1 MGKGMEEWCENECR
15 MRIWDYTREDAIAT
29 WLRSHVASP
38 IFIRLIVSNELPLP
52 FPRIYCFGYIRL
64 APAICLKIIC
74 TSISPFLC
82 ITIRP
87 FSFSPIISALQHF
100 ILHSFPDA
108 GLGSGPDC
116 YILCNILSVD
126 RANLSSD
133 YIANEEK
140 GHSTVVECNSSTL
153 RKSCTYAR
161 LNLISP
167 FLS

>member
-1 MGKGMEEWCENECR
+1 MNTGWD
-15 MRIWDYTREDAIAT
+15 IWDYTCEDAIAT
-29 WLRSHVASP
+29 WLRNHAASS

-52 FPRIYCFGYIRL
+52 FSSIYCFGYIHL
-64 APAICLKIIC
+64 ASEICLKTIC
-74 TSISPFLC
+74 TFISPFLC
-82 ITIRP
+82 VIIRL
-87 FSFSPIISALQHF
+87 FSFSPITSALQHF

-108 GLGSGPDC
+108 GLDSGSDC

-140 GHSTVVECNSSTL
+140 GHSTVVECNSSTF
-153 RKSCTYAR
+153 RKPRTYAR
-161 LNLISP
+161 LNLIIP